1 MKNKYCIIMAGGIGS
16 RFWPMST
23 ADRPKQFL
31 DILGTGKTLL
41 QQTFLRFAKVCP
53 KKNIFIVTNSQYKAL
68 VMEQLRIKEHQVI
81 SEPLR
86 RNTAPCIAY
95 ASYKIKALN
104 PDAMVVV
111 SPSDHLILDEDSFCD
126 IISIAFKKAE
136 EENALITLG
145 IKPSRPDTGY
155 GYIQFDNIKANKKEK
170 VRRVKTFTEKPD
182 LNIAKKFL
190 ESGDFY
196 WNSGIFIWSNKTII
210 SALGKYLPDITSLF
224 QSAENHYNTP
234 KEEKHISTIYE
245 RCKNVSIDYGVME
258 KAEKVFVVLS
268 DFGWSDLGTWGSLYD
283 NQEKTKEKNAI
294 VGKQVYVHDSQNCII
309 NAPDDKLMILQGLND
324 YIVVDANN
332 TLLVCKKEDEQKI
345 KQMVV
350 NIQSKNKA

>member
-23 ADRPKQFL
+23 ADKPKQFL

-41 QQTFLRFAKVCP
+41 QQTFHRFTKICP
-53 KKNIFIVTNSQYKAL
+53 RKNIYIVTNNQYKAL
-68 VMEQLRIKEHQVI
+68 VMDQLRIKENQVI

-104 PDAMVVV
+104 PNAMVVV
-111 SPSDHLILDEDSFCD
+111 SPADHLILDEPSFCD
-126 IISIAFKKAE
+126 IISTAFDKAE
-136 EENALITLG
+136 EEDALITLG

-155 GYIQFDNIKANKKEK
+155 GYIQFDNKKANKKEK

-210 SALGKYLPDITSLF
+210 SALEKHLPDITSLF
-224 QSAENHYNTP
+224 QSAESQYNTP
-234 KEEKHISTIYE
+234 REEKHISKIYE

-294 VGKQVYVHDSQNCII
+294 VGKQVYVHDSENCII

-350 NIQSKNKA
+350 NIQTKNKA